1 MAERMTGVKKMGISV
16 IRCAGS
22 SDYDSVESIMKQVQ
36 QLHVDWRPDIYKPA
50 DPVYSREYF
59 EKLISENRLLVA
71 EQEGAVVGLLS
82 FMYRH
87 VESDKQVTRDVIFV
101 DDLAVKEE
109 YRGRGI
115 GTQLL
120 QVVKDKV
127 KKEHLDGLELQVNAR
142 NTAARKMYEQI
153 GFTEKSINLELL

>member
-1 MAERMTGVKKMGISV
+1 MEQCL
-16 IRCAGS
+16 IRCAQT
-22 SDYDSVESIMKQVQ
+22 SDYHSVELIMKQVQ

-50 DPVYSREYF
+50 THVYSREYF
-59 EKLISENRLLVA
+59 EKLVSENRLLVA

-101 DDLAVKEE
+101 DDLAVSEE
-109 YRGRGI
+109 HRGQGI

-120 QVVKDKV
+120 QFMKDKV
-127 KKEHLDGLELQVNAR
+127 NREHLDGLELQVNAR
-142 NTAARKMYEQI
+142 NTAARKMYETF
-153 GFTEKSINLELL
+153 GFTEKSVNMELL

>member
-1 MAERMTGVKKMGISV
+1 MAVSV
-16 IRCAGS
+16 IRCAES

-71 EQEGAVVGLLS
+71 EQEGTVVGLLS

-120 QVVKDKV
+120 QVVKDKI

-142 NTAARKMYEQI
+142 NTAARKMYEQL